1 MEHDCEC
8 AVCFKNNQFNK
19 FKCSCCKKSICAD
32 CFHTI
37 SIDTYNNKTDKMDF
51 NYTCVMCR
59 HTDNY
64 NFENFE
70 NEEVIKISEKFI
82 GYYEKELLKIVAENL
97 KIKEE
102 LDDLKI
108 KYNTKEEAHIDTL
121 LLMMGHLNENN
132 DKLTISS
139 KENDTMKKNIYNI
152 INICNEKKTKS
163 IKKELITT
171 LLVV

>member
-1 MEHDCEC
+1 MENDSEC

-37 SIDTYNNKTDKMDF
+37 SVDTFNNKTDKMDF
-51 NYTCVMCR
+51 KYTCVMCR

-70 NEEVIKISEKFI
+70 YEEVIKISEKFI
-82 GYYEKELLKIVAENL
+82 GSYEKELLKIVAENL

-102 LDDLKI
+102 LDALKI
-108 KYNTKEEAHIDTL
+108 KYTSKEEAHIDTL

-132 DKLTISS
+132 DILTISRE
-139 KENDTMKKNIYNI
+139 ENDTMKKNINNI
-152 INICNEKKTKS
+152 INICNDKKTKS
-163 IKKELITT
+163 IKKEVITMM
-171 LLVV
+171 LVV

>member
-1 MEHDCEC
+1 
-8 AVCFKNNQFNK
+8 
-19 FKCSCCKKSICAD
+19 
-32 CFHTI
+32 
-37 SIDTYNNKTDKMDF
+37 
-51 NYTCVMCR
+51 MCR
-59 HTDNY
+59 HTDIY

-97 KIKEE
+97 KVKEE
-102 LDDLKI
+102 LDALKI
-108 KYNTKEEAHIDTL
+108 KYTTKEEAHIDTI

-139 KENDTMKKNIYNI
+139 TENNIMKKNIDNI
-152 INICNEKKTKS
+152 INLCNEKKTKS
-163 IKKELITT
+163 IKKDVITT